1 MLEGLMIGLSTA
13 FSLSNILMV
22 VGGCLIGTFIGMLP
36 GLGPM
41 SIIAIMIPVAITL
54 GDPTAALIL
63 LAGVYYGAIF
73 GGSTSSI
80 LLNAPGVAG
89 TVATSFDG
97 YPMAKRGEAG
107 KALTIAAVSS
117 FAGGTIGAILL
128 IVFAPALSTVA
139 LLFHSAEYFALMVV
153 GLSAIAAFAGTGQV
167 AKALMMTILGLIL
180 ATVGE
185 GALFNMPRFTMG
197 LMDLQSGL
205 SFITLAMAMFALP
218 EAIFLVLNPARSET
232 PDDGSGGSG
241 KITGLRFSRAE
252 GRAMLPV
259 IGRQSVQGF
268 FIGVLPGAG
277 ATIAS
282 FLGYAVERNLASSE
296 EQKEFGK
303 GSVKGL
309 AAPETANNAACTGS
323 FVPLLTLGI
332 PGSGTTAILL
342 GALIALNVTPGPRL
356 MIDEPQIFWAVIIS
370 MYIGNLVLLI
380 LNLPLIPYI
389 AKILAIPR
397 NYLIPFILFFTL
409 MGSYIGQN
417 NSTEL
422 LILVGFGV
430 MATILR
436 FADYPLAPLLIGF
449 ILGRMLEDNF
459 ARSMQLYDGIGFILE
474 RPMTL
479 GLLGL
484 AAVLVLLPSFR
495 ARRARRRAEGVA
507 DGD

>member
-1 MLEGLMIGLSTA
+1 MLEGLLIGLNTA
-13 FSLSNILMV
+13 LSIQNLLMV
-22 VGGCLIGTFIGMLP
+22 IAGCLIGTFIGMLP

-41 SIIAIMIPVAITL
+41 SIIAIMIPVAISM
-54 GDPTAALIL
+54 GDPSTALIL

-89 TVATSFDG
+89 TVASSFDG
-97 YPMAKRGEAG
+97 YPMARQGKAG
-107 KALTIAAVSS
+107 KALTIAAIAS
-117 FAGGTIGAILL
+117 FAGGTIGALL
-128 IVFAPALSTVA
+128 LMIFAPALSSVA

-167 AKALMMTILGLIL
+167 AKAMIMTILGLIM

-185 GALFNMPRFTMG
+185 GALFNLPRFTMG
-197 LMDLQSGL
+197 IMDLQSGFG
-205 SFITLAMAMFALP
+205 FITLAMAMFALP
-218 EAIFLVLNPARSET
+218 EALFLVLKPKNLQGG
-232 PDDGSGGSG
+232 DGEI
-241 KITGLRFSRAE
+241 KDLRISRAE
-252 GRAMLPV
+252 AKAIAPV
-259 IGRQSVQGF
+259 IGRQSLQGF

-282 FLGYAVERNLASSE
+282 FLGYAVERNIAPKD
-296 EQKEFGK
+296 EQEDFGK
-303 GSVKGL
+303 GSIKGL
-309 AAPETANNAACTGS
+309 AAPESANNAACTGS

-356 MIDEPQIFWAVIIS
+356 MLDEPQIFWAVIMS
-370 MYIGNLVLLI
+370 MFIGNLVLLI

-389 AKILAIPR
+389 AKVLAVPR

-409 MGSYIGQN
+409 MGAYIGQN
-417 NSTEL
+417 NATEL
-422 LILVGFGV
+422 LLLVGFGV
-430 MATILR
+430 CATALK

-449 ILGRMLEDNF
+449 ILGGMMEDNF
-459 ARSMQLYDGIGFILE
+459 ARSMQLYDGIAFIWE

-479 GLLGL
+479 ALLAI
-484 AAVLVLLPSFR
+484 AAILVVLPSYR
-495 ARRARRRAEGVA
+495 ARRAKARIKGVA
-507 DGD
+507 DGE